1 MGFTEAV
8 RICLSEKYITFSGRA
23 SRSEY
28 WWFYLFFVMYVIVLV
43 LCFVFLLGIQGL
55 NDLSMEIIIV
65 FAILALAVYIPF
77 ISVWVRRFHDKGLSG
92 WLVLVTMLVSN
103 IPYVGFL
110 AGIWSLVMT
119 IMKGTDGD
127 NAYGPDPLGI
137 QNSEDIFS

>member
-1 MGFTEAV
+1 G
-8 RICLSEKYITFSGRA
+8 
-23 SRSEY
+23 
-28 WWFYLFFVMYVIVLV
+28 
-43 LCFVFLLGIQGL
+43 
-55 NDLSMEIIIV
+55 IIIV
-65 FAILALAVYIPF
+65 FAILALAVYIPL

-127 NAYGPDPLGI
+127 NAYGPDPLSV